1 MIAADSA
8 QSMPGTLGIQAD
20 SSNLLM
26 LEVSAI
32 SLVRPGSGLTPVRFY
47 KLELPEE
54 NGTLATKGDIPD
66 VSDFSSV
73 SVDNVKADV
82 NMVHIS
88 LNDYNEKLVGGEILS
103 NELYVISADYVETYG
118 QQIKNVAD
126 PTDLS
131 DAVNKEYVDSNF

>member
-1 MIAADSA
+1 MLASYAAFPFLKHQKESARGMSEQNIISAIAAS
-8 QSMPGTLGIQAD
+8 
-20 SSNLLM
+20 
-26 LEVSAI
+26 
-32 SLVRPGSGLTPVRFY
+32 
-47 KLELPEE
+47 
-54 NGTLATKGDIPD
+54 NGTSYLLTDITK
-66 VSDFSSV
+66 SAV

-88 LNDYNEKLVGGEILS
+88 LDDYNEKLVGGEILS

-131 DAVNKEYVDSNF
+131 DAATKGYVDSNF